1 MLHEDLEDAHLLLL
15 VLVYHVDALVV
26 VGHFHGHYLGSVGWH
41 LDASEEFLD
50 LCLDMVYVHV
60 ADDDDSLVVWAI
72 PFAVV
77 GAQGLRVAAV
87 DYAHQSDRHAVAIL
101 TARVELRK
109 GTLQYAL
116 LSHHAHTVLI
126 VHHVAL
132 VVDGFL
138 GERDAVA
145 PVFQD
150 EHT

>member
-1 MLHEDLEDAHLLLL
+1 MLHEDLEDAHLQLL
-15 VLVYHVDALVV
+15 VLVYHVDGLVV
-26 VGHFHGHYLGSVGWH
+26 VGHFHGHYLGSIGRH
-41 LDASEEFLD
+41 LDASEELLD
-50 LCLDMVYVHV
+50 LSLDMVYVHV
-60 ADDDDSLVVWAI
+60 ADDDDCLVVWAI
-72 PFAVV
+72 PLAVI

-87 DYAHQSDRHAVAIL
+87 DDAHQSDRHAVAIF
-101 TARVELRK
+101 AVGVELRQ

-145 PVFQD
+145 PVFQN